1 MRIWKMEVP
10 KVECLIFQKGKITY
24 QLLHFSNPER
34 SREQLGALQLQ
45 KLQLSKTDVCV
56 FIKRIFEK
64 ILGKKLPSILFE
76 AAHSTKIL
84 KDRRLRVD
92 IVSVRQAIHNN
103 EIIMNWLKTQQQ
115 LANVLTKQGAS
126 STVMNVLQ
134 KQSSFMTMNYG

>member
-1 MRIWKMEVP
+1 M
-10 KVECLIFQKGKITY
+10 
-24 QLLHFSNPER
+24 
-34 SREQLGALQLQ
+34 
-45 KLQLSKTDVCV
+45 
-56 FIKRIFEK
+56 
-64 ILGKKLPSILFE
+64 GKKLPSILFE

-115 LANVLTKQGAS
+115 LANVLTKHGAS

-134 KQSSFMTMNYG
+134 K